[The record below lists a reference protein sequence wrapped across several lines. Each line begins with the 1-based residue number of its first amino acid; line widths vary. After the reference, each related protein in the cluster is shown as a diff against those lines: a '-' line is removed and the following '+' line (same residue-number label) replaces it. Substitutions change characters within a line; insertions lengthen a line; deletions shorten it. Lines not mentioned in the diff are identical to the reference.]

1 MTSQQQTSLKDALD
15 LFLLDGE
22 ARRLRPRTL
31 DYYRWQ
37 LDRLLAYLRAQSCE
51 TLQAITPAHLRGYL
65 VHLQAQGWLDN
76 SQHGAARAMRAW
88 LNFCVRED
96 LIAVSPMAR
105 VKMPRLDRKI
115 LPALS
120 QSDLARLLETSN
132 EARYPERD
140 RAMLL
145 CLLDTGC
152 RVAEFARLTVGDVDV
167 KKGTVAIHAGK
178 GGKDR
183 QVYIG
188 ATARKALARYL
199 MTRHVAATDPLW
211 LSETGVGLTVYG
223 IQTWLARLGKAADVK
238 HCSAHSFRRACAL
251 MLHRNG
257 ARLTEIAAL
266 LGHDDLTTLRR
277 YLALDNSDS
286 EAAHRAHGPVD
297 GLDKKGREK

>member
-1 MTSQQQTSLKDALD
+1 MTSEQQTTLQDALD

-31 DYYRWQ
+31 DYYQWQ
-37 LDRLLAYLRAQSCE
+37 LGRLLAYLRVQNCE
-51 TLQAITPAHLRGYL
+51 TLQALTAAHLRGYL
-65 VHLQAQGWLDN
+65 VYLQAQGWRDN

-96 LIAVSPMAR
+96 LIPVSPMAR
-105 VKMPRLDRKI
+105 VRMPKLDRRI

-132 EARYPERD
+132 DARYPERD
-140 RAMLL
+140 KAMLL

-152 RVAEFARLTVGDVDV
+152 RAAEFARLTVGDVDV
-167 KKGTVAIHAGK
+167 KRGTVAIHGGK

-188 ATARKALARYL
+188 ARARKALAKYL
-199 MTRHVAATDPLW
+199 MTRHTVASDPLW
-211 LSETGVGLTVYG
+211 LSETGDGLTIYG

-257 ARLTEIAAL
+257 ARLTEIAAI

-277 YLALDNSDS
+277 YLALEDQDA
-286 EAAHRAHGPVD
+286 EAAHKAHGPVD
-297 GLDKKGREK
+297 GLEKKGGAS